1 MKRRSRL
8 RRQRYLGLL
17 SLVVVASMVCSTI
30 VLIRPPR
37 PSPQATP
44 RPTRVIPTWTP
55 TPRPSPSPSS
65 TPATSKD
72 RFTFAVCGDSR
83 GGWEV
88 YKKVLDSVQRDGCAF
103 LIHMGDMVQNGT
115 EQEFV
120 EFAQFMSDFNTPFY
134 PVPGNHDTPD
144 GLLTAF
150 LKHSGAPAPRY
161 SFDYGPVHVSIIDTS
176 SGSALGELAWLASDL
191 DTTDQPIKVVALH
204 YPPFDPAGTGHIMQT
219 GNDDLMDL
227 MREKGVR
234 IVFAG
239 HIHTYDQAERDGV
252 RYIIT
257 GGAGAPLYATGNR
270 PAYYH
275 YVRATVEEE
284 EITTEVVRIKE

>member
-1 MKRRSRL
+1 MKRPSRL
-8 RRQRYLGLL
+8 RRRRYLWLL
-17 SLVVVASMVCSTI
+17 SLVVVASMICSTI

-37 PSPQATP
+37 RAPQPTP

-65 TPATSKD
+65 APETDKD
-72 RFTFAVCGDSR
+72 SFTFAVCGDSHGCGEIYGR
-83 GGWEV
+83 I
-88 YKKVLDSVQRDGCAF
+88 LDSVRRDGCAF
-103 LIHMGDMVQNGT
+103 LIHVGDLVQRGT

-134 PVPGNHDTPD
+134 PVPGNRDTPD

-150 LKHSGAPAPRY
+150 LKHSGAPAARY

-176 SGSALGELAWLASDL
+176 SGSALGELAWLAGDL
-191 DTTDQPIKVVALH
+191 DATDRPIKIVALH
-204 YPPFDPAGTGHIMQT
+204 YPPFDPAGSDYIMQA
-219 GNDDLMDL
+219 GNDELMNL
-227 MREKGVR
+227 VSEKGVKL
-234 IVFAG
+234 VFAG

-257 GGAGAPLYATGNR
+257 GGAGAPLYATDNR

-275 YVRATVEEE
+275 YVRATVEGE
-284 EITTEVVRIKE
+284 EITTKVVRIEE